1 MGSVSKY
8 GIFGTVKRVKRR
20 KAEKSKISKSFKLK
34 NNKDRQSTYD
44 IQIDGSSDRNRGNSD
59 RLFKGNKIRIDEEVS
74 KDKNKESR
82 KNEKDVTETKK
93 INPNLVSFDHEL
105 TDFEYKLH
113 YLNLKDLTGSEYGR
127 LFPPVRSKLVVI
139 DEEGRKFSAIR
150 AGNNQISG
158 DILQFLNTNGLKPGD
173 KISFEYDR
181 EEKSD
186 EGKAILH
193 LKKKE

>member
-1 MGSVSKY
+1 MSKNSNH
-8 GIFGTVKRVKRR
+8 GFFGTIKRIRRR
-20 KAEKSKISKSFKLK
+20 KTVKSKTKRYAKIK
-34 NNKDRQSTYD
+34 NRNDRNTTYD
-44 IQIDGSSDRNRGNSD
+44 IRIDSNTNRKNRNSD
-59 RLFKGNKIRIDEEVS
+59 RLFEGNRIKIDDEKKDRI
-74 KDKNKESR
+74 KDTQKKE
-82 KNEKDVTETKK
+82 KEIKEPKK
-93 INPNLVSFDHEL
+93 TNPNLLSFDHEL

-127 LFPPVRSKLVVI
+127 FFPPVRSKLVVM
-139 DEEGRKFSAIR
+139 DKEGRKFSAIR

-186 EGKAILH
+186 EGKAILR